1 MNDYQELT
9 YEQVRQLAL
18 ARHVDD
24 NKISIGVWAKQNG
37 YIKRKK
43 QRDNRVYTVYIK
55 INNYNINNENDY
67 EQPNGKFQ
75 CNNVQ

>member
-9 YEQVRQLAL
+9 YEQVRKLAL
-18 ARHVDD
+18 AQHVDD

-37 YIKRKK
+37 YFKKKR

-55 INNYNINNENDY
+55 INNYNVNNENDY
-67 EQPNGKFQ
+67 EQPND
-75 CNNVQ
+75 